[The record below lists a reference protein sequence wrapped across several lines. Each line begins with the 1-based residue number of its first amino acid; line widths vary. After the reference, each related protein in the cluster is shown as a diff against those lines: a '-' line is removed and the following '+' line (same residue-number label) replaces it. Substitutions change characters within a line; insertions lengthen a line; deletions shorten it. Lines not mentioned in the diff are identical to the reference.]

1 MVPQQIFLMGQN
13 HFLFRRVFT
22 YGSPSRLFSSEIIL
36 KSFCSERTLMRHTSR
51 ISEFLSLES
60 SSTPQ
65 NILQCTAIWECIL
78 VLKLHRRSLFWFLT
92 VSNNHCSETL
102 VWYFQSGGLWM
113 VQNLFALGIS
123 WIPLFPLLNT
133 GWVHYPQTTH
143 GYIFSS
149 TQNKHFQDFGNWV
162 L

>member
-1 MVPQQIFLMGQN
+1 MEVP
-13 HFLFRRVFT
+13 
-22 YGSPSRLFSSEIIL
+22 RLFSSEIIL

-51 ISEFLSLES
+51 YSKVVRLEL

-102 VWYFQSGGLWM
+102 GICCLIFPGSWAMNGSKPFCTWNKAEFHCFLYQTQDGCTILKPHTDIFFQALKINTSKT
-113 VQNLFALGIS
+113 LGIGCCRFEM
-123 WIPLFPLLNT
+123 P
-133 GWVHYPQTTH
+133 
-143 GYIFSS
+143 
-149 TQNKHFQDFGNWV
+149 
-162 L
+162 